1 MNTVEKAFEAAS
13 ETYAKLGVDVKA
25 VIEKFDKIP
34 VSIPCWQGDDVG
46 GFEIRGGGA
55 SGGIMVTGNY
65 PGKPR
70 TAEELREDI
79 DKAISYIPGA
89 LKINLH
95 SSYGEGYEKDIDRD
109 EYAPRHFEKWVSW
122 AKKKNLGLDFNCTT
136 FGHPKAADNLTISN
150 PNADIRKFW
159 VRHMIA
165 ARKIAEYFGR
175 EMGQPCVYNTWVQ
188 DGIKDIPAD
197 RMKYRRLM
205 KESFDEI
212 FSENIPEK
220 YLYDALEPK
229 LFGVGSESFTVGSHD
244 FYLLYHGYARANKIG
259 NTIMNLDMGHFH
271 PTEMIDDKIS
281 AAMLY
286 SDKLMVHLTRGIR
299 WDSDHVVISSDEVN
313 SVMREV
319 VSAGVLDDAFI
330 GTDYFDATINRIA
343 AWTIGTR
350 ATKKALLAAMLE
362 PMNMIKEAENEGDFT
377 KRLAL
382 TDEFRSLPSCAVWDW
397 YCMSKDVPENT
408 EWLADLKDY
417 EQKVMFKR

>member
-13 ETYAKLGVDVKA
+13 ETYTKLGVDVKA
-25 VIEKFDKIP
+25 VLEKFDKIP

-46 GFEIRGGGA
+46 GFEIRGGGT
-55 SGGIMVTGNY
+55 SGGIMVTGKY

-70 TAEELREDI
+70 TAEELREDME
-79 DKAISYIPGA
+79 KAISYIPGA

-122 AKKKNLGLDFNCTT
+122 AKEKNLGLDFNCTT

-150 PNADIRKFW
+150 PDADIRKFW

-212 FSENIPEK
+212 FSENISEK

-271 PTEMIDDKIS
+271 PTETIDDKIS
-281 AAMLY
+281 AVMLY

-299 WDSDHVVISSDEVN
+299 WDSDHVVINSDEVN

-362 PMNMIKEAENEGDFT
+362 PMNMIKDAENEGDFT

-382 TDEFRSLPSCAVWDW
+382 TDEFRSLPASAVWDW
-397 YCMSKDVPENT
+397 YCMSKNVPENT

-417 EQKVMFKR
+417 EKKVMFKR